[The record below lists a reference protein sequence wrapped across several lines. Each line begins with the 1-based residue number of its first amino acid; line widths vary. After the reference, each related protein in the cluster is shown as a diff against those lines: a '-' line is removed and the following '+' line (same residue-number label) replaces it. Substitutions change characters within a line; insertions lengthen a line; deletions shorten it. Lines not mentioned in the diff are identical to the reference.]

1 MTKALDLTGQ
11 RFGRLV
17 AQERAGLNQH
27 RASVWRC
34 LCDCGA
40 TTLVP
45 LGQLRDGVRRHC
57 GCGRPR
63 KAPAP
68 PRRQGGR
75 LYGYTW
81 TAETVTIIDEAA
93 AACIRLIDAL
103 DREWQTQHA
112 IARAL
117 DAGHPRAD
125 GRPWRQPQIWSIL
138 TNRHLYRGGR
148 QGKSREHWP
157 AILEA

>member
-1 MTKALDLTGQ
+1 MNKPLDITGQ
-11 RFGRLV
+11 RFVQLV
-17 AQERAGLNQH
+17 ALERSGKDQH
-27 RASVWRC
+27 GASLWRC
-34 LCDCGA
+34 QCDCGQIVLV
-40 TTLVP
+40 TL
-45 LGQLRDGVRRHC
+45 GTLRSGARKHC
-57 GCGRPR
+57 GCARPR

-68 PRRQGGR
+68 PRRPGGT

-81 TAETVTIIDEAA
+81 TAETGTIIDEAA

-103 DREWQTQHA
+103 DREGQTQQA

-117 DAGHPRAD
+117 DAAHPRSD
-125 GRPWRQPQIWSIL
+125 GQPWRQPQIWSIL

-148 QGKSREHWP
+148 QGKSEERWP